1 MQLRPPDFTPL
12 PEVYVSAASPPWL
25 CTPTPPPPLSPPAHW
40 RAVTL
45 EAWTGVGRC
54 VGAGATR
61 RHLGV
66 AARQVIR
73 RCSGAR
79 VGHELEIDTNQR
91 LESYRVNS
99 QWNCRR
105 VRVEYAVLSRCAGLN
120 CAEARAPERQL
131 LEHGVFAQVCLAEA
145 ASQLRVESLHERP
158 AGRRH
163 HSGHRRDLCRSGPSR
178 MRALRSGP

>member
-1 MQLRPPDFTPL
+1 M
-12 PEVYVSAASPPWL
+12 SAASPPWL
-25 CTPTPPPPLSPPAHW
+25 CTLTPPPPLSPPAHW

-66 AARQVIR
+66 AARQVLR
-73 RCSGAR
+73 RCSGAQ
-79 VGHELEIDTNQR
+79 VGQRLKIDTDQR
-91 LESYRVNS
+91 LESDRKNS
-99 QWNCRR
+99 RPNCRR
-105 VRVEYAVLSRCAGLN
+105 DCVEQAMSSRCAGLN

-131 LEHGVFAQVCLAEA
+131 LEHVVFAQVCSAEA

-158 AGRRH
+158 AGRRL
-163 HSGHRRDLCRSGPSR
+163 HSDRRRDFCRSGPSR
-178 MRALRSGP
+178 MRAYGPVRDCCPFS